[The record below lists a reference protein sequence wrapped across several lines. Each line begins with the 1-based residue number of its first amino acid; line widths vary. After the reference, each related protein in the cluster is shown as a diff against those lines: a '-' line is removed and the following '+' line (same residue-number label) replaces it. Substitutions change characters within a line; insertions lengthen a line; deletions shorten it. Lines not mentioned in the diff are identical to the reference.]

1 MANIEILGRIKPNI
15 KNNKELCVYNDDDN
29 IIIKRKQKSIITD
42 YSIKHK
48 YAFDKV
54 FDDKSDN
61 LDIYNYLSIN
71 MLRLLIKENKNVTF
85 YMYGQTGSGKTH
97 TLLGSK
103 NESGFLELILNDILE
118 INYPIKVSVVE
129 VYNNKCMDILNKK
142 NCIQQREHNNKF
154 VMSYIKKKNINKRE
168 DILELKQIISKHR
181 VTGKSSENDTSSRSH
196 LMISLEFNNNFLNLI
211 DLAGCEKARM
221 TDKIG
226 KNNYRE
232 NAIINQ
238 SLFALKECIR
248 SLLNN
253 KKHIPFRRSELTKM
267 LRHSFEKKTKTFIM
281 ATVPQDQYSSNTT
294 IDVLNYISSVK
305 KIKKL
310 EYTRPIT
317 SHEVVSRTS
326 PKTIKN
332 DFIDVLGSPRFQSIY
347 SNKRVL
353 DHLNIIE
360 KDIIDKIIDKKTSK
374 FLIDD
379 YNEILNKKKKIVDR
393 NRLTGEI
400 KSLNPVPP
408 KEPPTSYKTPKGRFV
423 IKQKN
428 D

>member
-15 KNNKELCVYNDDDN
+15 KNNKELCVYNDDNN

-103 NESGFLELILNDILE
+103 KESGFLELILNDILE

-142 NCIQQREHNNKF
+142 NSIQQREHNNKF

-221 TDKIG
+221 TDKFG

-281 ATVPQDQYSSNTT
+281 ATVPQDQYNSNTT

-400 KSLNPVPP
+400 KSFNPVPP
-408 KEPPTSYKTPKGRFV
+408 KEPPKSYKTPKGRFV